1 MRGRAATSG
10 ENCRELLLEHRDV
23 GLGVARGGGVDEVA
37 EQPAALDVLE
47 EPDAEA
53 GAARARPR

>member
-1 MRGRAATSG
+1 M
-10 ENCRELLLEHRDV
+10 
-23 GLGVARGGGVDEVA
+23 A

-53 GAARARPR
+53 GAPVRALDQAGHVGDHERAVRRAPWTTPRCGTSVVNG